1 LQDGDQQGALMHL
14 GAAAS
19 WQEKRQIAKNMLSSN
34 SEANTE
40 SFATL
45 NSFKNAINGQ
55 SGSIIDMVDNTKMP
69 RVE

>member
-1 LQDGDQQGALMHL
+1 
-14 GAAAS
+14 
-19 WQEKRQIAKNMLSSN
+19 MLSSN